1 MDDVLLIT
9 RRIEDLQKD
18 PSQITNA
25 AIDLLKEDLEKLKGK
40 IKESIYLILSN
51 EINNLNK
58 YIKETTT
65 GTGAPTTGNYCTK
78 MSSIY
83 LNDFP
88 SFSLCYY
95 YFLCPS

>member
-83 LNDFP
+83 LNNFP
-88 SFSLCYY
+88 SIIKAVE
-95 YFLCPS
+95 